1 MQRVRA
7 PDGDGEGG
15 KSVTDERIPISASS
29 LAKFIAMLSAP
40 YGFAIAA
47 FYLFAFW
54 SKVGI
59 NPYQHASAAE
69 LLGTA
74 IGSLTLLGV
83 FSVFGVIIGLWLG
96 QKTPNLSEKSLKYL
110 PFLFAASLIVAIGL
124 WVWLLVIGNPLHWIL
139 LGLGLNFFTVLVLA
153 QSTWL
158 KRWLPEP
165 SLVLVFALLL
175 AYIPCAVTYYGKSEV
190 TTLTSE
196 EKGLHVDLALSEIG
210 ADVPAPALYVGQV
223 GGTNVLYSPQARL
236 TTLVPKDRR
245 IAYRTPMTVQVKQ
258 TVPSTRAAP

>member
-1 MQRVRA
+1 MTGREGRV
-7 PDGDGEGG
+7 G
-15 KSVTDERIPISASS
+15 KGMTDEATQISPGS
-29 LAKFIAMLSAP
+29 LARFIAMLSAP

-83 FSVFGVIIGLWLG
+83 FSAFGVIVGLWLG
-96 QKTPNLSEKSLKYL
+96 QKTPDLSEKSLNYL
-110 PFLFAASLIVAIGL
+110 PYLFAASLFVAIGL
-124 WVWLLVIGNPLHWIL
+124 WVWLLVIGSPLQWIL
-139 LGLGLNFFTVLVLA
+139 LGLGLNFLAVIVLA
-153 QSTWL
+153 QSAWL

-165 SLVLVFALLL
+165 GLVLVFALLM
-175 AYIPCAVTYYGKSEV
+175 AYIPCAVTYYGKNEV
-190 TTLTSE
+190 NTLTSV

-210 ADVPAPALYVGQV
+210 EDIPVPALYVGQV
-223 GGTNVLYSPQARL
+223 GSTNVLYSPQVRL
-236 TTLVPKDRR
+236 TTLAPKDRR
-245 IAYRTPMTVQVKQ
+245 ITYRMPVTTQVEQQTPPT
-258 TVPSTRAAP
+258 PATR

>member
-1 MQRVRA
+1 MTS
-7 PDGDGEGG
+7 EGV
-15 KSVTDERIPISASS
+15 SISPSS

-54 SKVGI
+54 SKVNI

-74 IGSLTLLGV
+74 IGSLTLLGA
-83 FSVFGVIIGLWLG
+83 FSVIGVIIGLWLG
-96 QKTPNLSEKSLKYL
+96 QKTPNLGERSLKYL
-110 PFLFAASLIVAIGL
+110 PYLFGASLIVAIGF
-124 WVWLLVIGNPLHWIL
+124 WICLLLKGNPLHWIL
-139 LGLGLNFFTVLVLA
+139 LGLGLNFLTVFVLA
-153 QSTWL
+153 QSAWL
-158 KRWLPEP
+158 KKWVPEP

-190 TTLTSE
+190 STLTSLE
-196 EKGLHVDLALSEIG
+196 NGLHVDLSLSEIG
-210 ADVPAPALYVGQV
+210 ADVPVPALYVGQL
-223 GGTNVLYSPQARL
+223 GSTNVLYSPQARL

-245 IAYRTPMTVQVKQ
+245 IAYRIPETAQVEQ
-258 TVPSTRAAP
+258 TTSPKPTAP